1 MRDFANTTTVRVE
14 PRPAK
19 EASRHHDA
27 TADWSILFLAIS
39 EKLRNSVGVSRGIA
53 HAPQLGDA
61 SERTRADVLECARAV
76 DQLHALLEAQFGSAV
91 QRPAVDNAPTS
102 GPDPIGLVSLNQT
115 AVLTAQHG
123 ARSQLLPNGLVGDLA
138 APAVAAGF
146 TGDGVNWLA
155 DEHFFL
161 KQVDQALRK
170 SASMDKALTVLLVD
184 IEGLQC
190 IRVRYGQTVTNR
202 VLTHALSRL
211 INRLPRGDLTCR
223 ISEKQFACLLTTGGQ
238 SRDALTSML
247 AKLLSALN
255 ADYASGQLKLSLQ
268 ATLGVAIS
276 PGAGGSARLML
287 ANAQTAAHVAA
298 GSPTGCEFF
307 QAGAIQE
314 PLRG

>member
-14 PRPAK
+14 PEPAK

-39 EKLRNSVGVSRGIA
+39 EKLRNSVGVPRGIA

-91 QRPAVDNAPTS
+91 QPAAIDNAPTS
-102 GPDPIGLVSLNQT
+102 GADQMGLVSLNQT

-123 ARSQLLPNGLVGDLA
+123 VRSQLLPNGLVGDLA

-170 SASMDKALTVLLVD
+170 PASMDKALTVLLVD

-190 IRVRYGQTVTNR
+190 IRTRYGQTVTNR

-223 ISEKQFACLLTTGGQ
+223 ISEKQFACLLTGGQ

-247 AKLLSALN
+247 PKLLSALN

-268 ATLGVAIS
+268 ATLGVAFS
-276 PGAGGSARLML
+276 PGPGASGRLML
-287 ANAQTAAHVAA
+287 ANAQSAAHLAA

-307 QAGAIQE
+307 QAGAVQE